1 MVLQSGER
9 ASFIDAH
16 QPAVSSDVGCE
27 NSRQM
32 TIRLRWFQNALHAP
46 GKNLGILAAPD

>member
-16 QPAVSSDVGCE
+16 QPAVSSYVGCE
-27 NSRQM
+27 NRRQM
-32 TIRLRWFQNALHAP
+32 TVRLHWFQNALLAP
-46 GKNLGILAAPD
+46 GKNLGILAGPD